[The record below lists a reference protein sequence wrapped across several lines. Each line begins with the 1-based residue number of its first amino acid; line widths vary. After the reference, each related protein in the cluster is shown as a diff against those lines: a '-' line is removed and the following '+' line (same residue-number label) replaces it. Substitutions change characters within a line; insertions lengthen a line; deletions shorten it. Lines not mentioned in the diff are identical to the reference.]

1 MASDTGQLKAAVQRL
16 ERVEKVISGDW
27 TAAGH
32 KVGQRAKREAKA
44 VAGEVTGGSGRL
56 THMGRGATL
65 SSGYDLEEQGKR
77 LIFKLRPP
85 GPWVIMEQG
94 AKPHAIGP
102 RGSKGRT
109 VFGGLMFGGGQR
121 ANQAPGY
128 EHPVYRVHHP
138 GMRQKRGAIRKTFS
152 RVRDMATPVYHDEM
166 VKQIGEIYG

>member
-16 ERVEKVISGDW
+16 ERVEKVITGDW
-27 TAAGH
+27 SAAGH

-94 AKPHAIGP
+94 AKPHAIRP
-102 RGSKGRT
+102 KRSRMK
-109 VFGGLMFGGGQR
+109 GGGSGWGIDP
-121 ANQAPGY
+121 AIIAPGY
-128 EHPVYRVHHP
+128 DHPVYKVRHP
-138 GMRQKRGAIRKTFS
+138 GMRQKRRAIARTFA
-152 RVRDMATPVYHDEM
+152 RVRDIATPVYHDEM